1 MADTEQGSDDHERPC
16 PSPDLFLPPPARFCF
31 SLMGRALQLVLLY
44 DDDGAFNNSLQIAS
58 FGVELEFTA
67 T

>member
-1 MADTEQGSDDHERPC
+1 MADRVRRTTNARAP
-16 PSPDLFLPPPARFCF
+16 PPDLCLPPARFCF

-58 FGVELEFTA
+58 FGLELEFTA